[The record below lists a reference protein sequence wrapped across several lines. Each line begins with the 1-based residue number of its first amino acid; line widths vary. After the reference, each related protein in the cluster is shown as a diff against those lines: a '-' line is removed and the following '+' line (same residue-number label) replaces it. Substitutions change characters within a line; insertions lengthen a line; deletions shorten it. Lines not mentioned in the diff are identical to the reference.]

1 MNAKEEHNMKTYI
14 YKGYE
19 IEKINHNTFR
29 IRPEDDDCW
38 IDMRGHYP
46 KTLKEAKA
54 VVDELIKH

>member
-1 MNAKEEHNMKTYI
+1 MKTYI